1 MKNYFLLEILSEE
14 LPVSYIKPAVLYL
27 KERFC
32 QFLKEQEL
40 EYEDIKIFFTPRRI
54 GFLCI
59 GLPLKRKIKFI
70 EIQGPPK
77 NIAFDENNNLT
88 EQGKGFLKAHKA
100 KEKDIVIKKIG
111 EKEYLFLKK
120 KVGGEKIEKILSF
133 FLPNL
138 LKDIPFNKKM
148 RVSKEW
154 YYARPIH
161 SLLCLF
167 NNKVIKFKIDG
178 LKSSN
183 LTYPHRDKSF
193 LPIKINNAKDYFKIM
208 RKNGVICLYEER
220 EKIFYQNLNRIL
232 KEISGEIIK
241 DEELIYQMLNICE
254 YPSLILCEFAKD
266 YLSLPKEVI
275 ITGLKNYLHALA
287 VFKNNELLNYF
298 ICVIN
303 KPFLK
308 NKKAIEEIK
317 MWFEKA
323 CSARLEDAKY
333 YFLED
338 LKRPL
343 ENLVEEEKRVIWI
356 EGLGTLYDKTERLK
370 NLIRKIEDNEILEK
384 IAYLSKADLLT
395 NMVREKEFTSLQG
408 KMGGIYAQYFG
419 YLKEVCDAL
428 YEQYEDLPKTKYG
441 AYLTIVD
448 RIDNINASFIKG
460 EVPKGSYDPFGLKKQ
475 ADNIINTIIY
485 HNLDINIEELITYD
499 LELFQRLPVNFDK
512 ESIES
517 EVNNFFKERLELYIE
532 EKGYSYDF
540 ARAISKVIW
549 YNPKR
554 ALKRLEYLK
563 KLKEE
568 KKEDFEKIVIGQKRV
583 RNILRGVDIEE
594 LRLEDIEDAAKIKR
608 TLLIKEEEKKLLEY
622 CSEIYLD
629 YLDALESEDYNKA
642 LDYLLSLR
650 PYIDK
655 FFDNVFVMDKDLEIR
670 NNRLRI
676 LKIIKAIFDEY
687 CDFSECVI

>member
-14 LPVSYIKPAVLYL
+14 LPTGYIQPAVGYL
-27 KERFC
+27 KEQFC
-32 QFLKEQEL
+32 QFLKEQEI
-40 EYEDIKIFFTPRRI
+40 EYENINLFFTPRRI
-54 GFLCI
+54 GFLCV

-77 NIAFDENNNLT
+77 NIAFDEHNKLT
-88 EQGKGFLKAHKA
+88 EQGRGFLKAHKA
-100 KEKDIVIKKIG
+100 KEKDIIIKKIG

-120 KVGGEKIEKILSF
+120 KVGGEKIEKILSS

-138 LKDIPFNKKM
+138 LKDIPFPKTMKI
-148 RVSKEW
+148 SKELR
-154 YYARPIH
+154 YARPIH

-167 NNKVIKFKIDG
+167 NDKVIKFKVDDI
-178 LKSSN
+178 KSSN

-193 LPIKINNAKDYFKIM
+193 LPIKINNARDYFKIM

-220 EKIFYQNLNRIL
+220 EKIFYKNLNKIL
-232 KEISGEIIK
+232 KKIGGEILADK
-241 DEELIYQMLNICE
+241 ELIYQMLNICE
-254 YPSLILCEFAKD
+254 YPSLILCAFAKK

-308 NKKAIEEIK
+308 NKKALEEIR

-323 CSARLEDAKY
+323 CQARLEDAQY

-338 LKRPL
+338 LKKPL
-343 ENLVEEEKRVIWI
+343 ENLVEEEKKVIWI

-370 NLIRKIEDNEILEK
+370 NLIRRLEDNEILEK

-408 KMGGIYAQYFG
+408 KMGGIYAQHFG
-419 YLKEVCDAL
+419 YPKEVCEAL

-460 EVPKGSYDPFGLKKQ
+460 EIPKGSYDPFGLKKQ
-475 ADNIINTIIY
+475 ADNIINTISH
-485 HNLDINIEELITYD
+485 HNLDINLAALIEYD
-499 LELFQRLPVNFDK
+499 LELFKKLGINFDK
-512 ESIES
+512 ENIKE
-517 EVNNFFKERLELYIE
+517 EVNNFFKERLTLYIE

-554 ALKRLEYLK
+554 ALKRLAYLK

-583 RNILRGVDIEE
+583 RNILKGVTWEE
-594 LRLEDIEDAAKIKR
+594 SEKINEE
-608 TLLIKEEEKKLLEY
+608 LLIKEEEKRLLAY
-622 CSEIYLD
+622 SNKIYED
-629 YLDALESEDYNKA
+629 YRAALENEDYEKA

-650 PYIDK
+650 PYIDD
-655 FFDNVFVMDKDLEIR
+655 FFDNVFVMDKDLAIR

-676 LKIIKAIFDEY
+676 LKIIKDIFDEY

>member
-120 KVGGEKIEKILSF
+120 KVGGEKIEKILSS

-475 ADNIINTIIY
+475 ADNIINTIVV

-512 ESIES
+512 ESIEG

>member
-59 GLPLKRKIKFI
+59 GLPLKRKVKFV

-120 KVGGEKIEKILSF
+120 KVGGEKIEKILSS

-460 EVPKGSYDPFGLKKQ
+460 EVPKGSYDPYGLKKQ
-475 ADNIINTIIY
+475 ADNIINTIVV